1 MSYEQR
7 PYITRPVTTTSST
20 VTISWPAAGSALLSM
35 LKLASE
41 SFKAVLRASRLNIL
55 PSDEVFLKRVLPL
68 IENDRY
74 WAQYEHVGK
83 PILHYRPLHA
93 AATDDD

>member
-1 MSYEQR
+1 
-7 PYITRPVTTTSST
+7 
-20 VTISWPAAGSALLSM
+20 M

-41 SFKAVLRASRLNIL
+41 SFKAVLRAPRLNIL

-74 WAQYEHVGK
+74 
-83 PILHYRPLHA
+83 
-93 AATDDD
+93 